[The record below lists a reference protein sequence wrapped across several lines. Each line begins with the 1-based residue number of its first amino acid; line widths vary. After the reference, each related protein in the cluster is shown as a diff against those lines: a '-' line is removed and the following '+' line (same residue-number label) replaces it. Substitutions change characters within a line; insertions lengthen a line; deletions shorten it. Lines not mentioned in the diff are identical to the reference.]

1 MKRDNTFVLRELF
14 ATQANHWFFF
24 VAVLIFYT
32 ERILLP
38 GFLDICA
45 WTLLGFLPTIL
56 QLVRKNSRSFFTIF
70 FIHITAVVATAL
82 LPLSSTG
89 VWILYLVFAIG
100 YVLMSLLRVLHNTE
114 FPTHVVPLYLSLTVT
129 FLAPFILSFRENV
142 LYYFPFCIAMILQA
156 GMFFLTFFMDKY
168 FLFTTRNAAT
178 ASSMPEKQIF
188 SSGIRGASLYILV
201 VSGILFLVSLMAFP
215 EEWYRQIRLWLKN
228 SSSVLL
234 RFLFG
239 WIFVQEDSPQ
249 LSQEYMD
256 ESSVG
261 GQMGSMPLRTS
272 GFWML
277 LEKLFV
283 ILMIAALIALILNV
297 ILRIMQYLSKWKISE
312 ETEEDVSED
321 ADVRIKLSPRKITP
335 VVEKDEGRLSVKQRI
350 RRLYKKKIL
359 ESSADRTFLKSL
371 TAREF
376 SVEQN
381 NPLLGEL
388 YEKARY
394 SNASCDRQ
402 DLKKMQLACRRKK
415 N

>member
-1 MKRDNTFVLRELF
+1 MKHDNTFILRELF

-38 GFLDICA
+38 GIWDVCA
-45 WTLLGFLPTIL
+45 WILLGFLPTIL
-56 QLVRKNSRSFFTIF
+56 QLVRKNNSRILMIF
-70 FIHITAVVATAL
+70 FFHVAAVAVTAL

-89 VWILYLVFAIG
+89 VWILYLVIAMG
-100 YVLMSLLRVLHNTE
+100 YVIMSLLRVLHNTE
-114 FPTHVVPLYLSLTVT
+114 FPTHVVPLYISLAVT
-129 FLAPFILSFRENV
+129 FLTPFILSFRENV

-168 FLFTTRNAAT
+168 FLFTTRNSGT

-188 SSGIRGASLYILV
+188 SSGIRGVSLYMLA

-215 EEWYRQIRLWLKN
+215 EEWYRQIRLWLRN
-228 SSSVLL
+228 SYSALL

-249 LSQEYMD
+249 FSQEYMD
-256 ESSVG
+256 EASVG
-261 GQMGSMPLRTS
+261 GQMGSMPVRTS

-283 ILMIAALIALILNV
+283 ILMIVALFTLILNI
-297 ILRIMQYLSKWKISE
+297 ILRIIRYLSKWKISE

-321 ADVRIKLSPRKITP
+321 EDVRIRLSPRKTKT
-335 VVEKDEGRLSVKQRI
+335 VTEKEEGRLSIKQRI
-350 RRLYKKKIL
+350 RRLYKKKLL
-359 ESSADRTFLKSL
+359 ESSPDRTFLKSL

-376 SVEQN
+376 SAEQN
-381 NPLLGEL
+381 NPLLGEI

-394 SNASCDRQ
+394 SNESCDRQ